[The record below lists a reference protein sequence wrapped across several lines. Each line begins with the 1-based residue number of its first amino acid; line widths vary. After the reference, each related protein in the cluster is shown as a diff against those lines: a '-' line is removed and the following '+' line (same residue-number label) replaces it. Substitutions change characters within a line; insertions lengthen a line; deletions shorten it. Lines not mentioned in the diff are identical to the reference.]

1 MNIVQLSLLA
11 AFLVALVAVY
21 WTQIAT
27 FVRSA
32 GRISHTPKSSIAV
45 NLVGD
50 LLAITELRDK
60 LSAENYQ
67 EGVDACTVLLRV
79 IVEHT
84 RKTNN
89 TTKGA
94 V

>member
-21 WTQIAT
+21 WTQLSA
-27 FVRSA
+27 FVRSGA
-32 GRISHTPKSSIAV
+32 RISSKRESSIAV

-60 LSAENYQ
+60 LAAENYQ
-67 EGVDACTVLLRV
+67 EGVEACTVLLRV

-84 RKTNN
+84 RNTNN

>member
-21 WTQIAT
+21 WKQLAA
-27 FVRSA
+27 FVSSGAR
-32 GRISHTPKSSIAV
+32 TPAKNEASIAV

-60 LSAENYQ
+60 LSAEDYQ
-67 EGVDACTVLLRV
+67 EGVEACTVLLRV

-84 RKTNN
+84 RNTNN